1 MRINLKIEDLNGV
14 KRITQVFHV
23 KYKRGAIIKF
33 IIDTGCP
40 FSQISEID
48 IQRMGIPIT
57 RSYHDKIASGLGGSI
72 INLKEINKDVELL
85 YENKLKTKVLHLAYS
100 PSPSPKSITRVSLLG
115 TDFLIEQRFK
125 LVVDFSNNNTYLERE
140 DIN

>member
-1 MRINLKIEDLNGV
+1 
-14 KRITQVFHV
+14 
-23 KYKRGAIIKF
+23 
-33 IIDTGCP
+33 
-40 FSQISEID
+40 
-48 IQRMGIPIT
+48 MGIPIT

-85 YENKLKTKVLHLAYS
+85 YENENKLKTKVLHLAYS
-100 PSPSPKSITRVSLLG
+100 PSLSPKSITRVSLLG